1 MVEHNALCQYI
12 NPRRQKETA
21 ASWLDGLLPIAGES
35 AVLSESQ
42 RAPPLIPRTT
52 CPGGQCGPLSRGE
65 IAPAQWSAG
74 RELQSRA
81 SERWGSGG
89 ASHVSLGSCAAGA
102 DFVAMFGAVV
112 RRSYFFILIIIIM
125 RQFLLFCLILAPG
138 SFILPRNAKLVAM
151 CPDRA
156 VPSLIEL
163 CVCR

>member
-1 MVEHNALCQYI
+1 MEC
-12 NPRRQKETA
+12 R
-21 ASWLDGLLPIAGES
+21 AGV
-35 AVLSESQ
+35 AVPGIGEVGEWGC
-42 RAPPLIPRTT
+42 IP
-52 CPGGQCGPLSRGE
+52 
-65 IAPAQWSAG
+65 
-74 RELQSRA
+74 
-81 SERWGSGG
+81 
-89 ASHVSLGSCAAGA
+89 SLGSRAAEA

>member
-1 MVEHNALCQYI
+1 MEC
-12 NPRRQKETA
+12 R
-21 ASWLDGLLPIAGES
+21 AGV
-35 AVLSESQ
+35 AVPGIGEVGEWGC
-42 RAPPLIPRTT
+42 IP
-52 CPGGQCGPLSRGE
+52 
-65 IAPAQWSAG
+65 
-74 RELQSRA
+74 
-81 SERWGSGG
+81 
-89 ASHVSLGSCAAGA
+89 SLGSRAAGA

-156 VPSLIEL
+156 VPSLVEL